1 MWNAAQVQWNGVVMR
16 NGTGIT
22 VPISTS
28 TRSYDSFKYSI
39 DLPSPTSWRLRIQN
53 AQVTD
58 EGVYICKVQVSNQ
71 NYAEASEELVIVGKS
86 LQLLSVQKKK
96 CLIHCFLSLTR
107 HWLIIWW
114 GLLCRQYHKDKK
126 LLLCLEQK
134 QTSDHFF
141 LTVQMYFKDN
151 DIGVLLKNVTVQCCV
166 CVTVK
171 IFLHL
176 FG

>member
-86 LQLLSVQKKK
+86 LQLLDLGVQKNK
-96 CLIHCFLSLTR
+96 CLIHCFHSLT
-107 HWLIIWW
+107 
-114 GLLCRQYHKDKK
+114 
-126 LLLCLEQK
+126 
-134 QTSDHFF
+134 DH
-141 LTVQMYFKDN
+141 LRRIT
-151 DIGVLLKNVTVQCCV
+151 L
-166 CVTVK
+166 
-171 IFLHL
+171 
-176 FG
+176 